1 MAVFLGGPAEMSAC
15 VSHPQ
20 LEWKARDE
28 VLGEIAAHSGRPAA
42 PLLKTQALP
51 GMSDDRTLRTSYRFR

>member
-1 MAVFLGGPAEMSAC
+1 MSTC

-28 VLGEIAAHSGRPAA
+28 VLGEIAAHSGIIRASCRSSSEDSGLAWYVGWPDI
-42 PLLKTQALP
+42 K
-51 GMSDDRTLRTSYRFR
+51 D